1 MQEIGYLRLAC
12 KYFEVPVVI
21 ISKEVLTMT
30 KNNFYAVARGTKPGI
45 YNSWYGENG
54 AEVQIKGF
62 PNALHKGFKTRTEA
76 EEWYFKNR
84 DISSSSSKNK
94 GAKRFKTKPVTQVK
108 SESKIVR
115 SINSDNQTEAL
126 SKVRKIVIYTD
137 GGCSNNPGQGGYGV
151 VFVRGDTRKEY
162 SGGFRKTT
170 NNRMELMA
178 CIVALQ
184 ALRSRHSATI
194 YSDSKYVVDSIEKG
208 WAEKWKANDWMR
220 TRTEKA
226 KNADLWSELLE
237 LCDKHKV
244 KFKWVKGHAG
254 NPENERCDNLA
265 MRAMSKKGLPPDR
278 NYEAGK
284 TQVVLKKL

>member
-1 MQEIGYLRLAC
+1 MA
-12 KYFEVPVVI
+12 
-21 ISKEVLTMT
+21 
-30 KNNFYAVARGTKPGI
+30 KNKFYAVVLGTKPGI
-45 YNSWYGENG
+45 YDSWYGEDG
-54 AEVQIKGF
+54 VEVQVKGF
-62 PNALHKGFKTRTEA
+62 PNALYKGFKTRTEA
-76 EEWYFKNR
+76 EEWYSKSR
-84 DISSSSSKNK
+84 DMPPSSSTNK
-94 GAKRFKTKPVTQVK
+94 GAKRFKTTPVVQVK
-108 SESKIVR
+108 SESKTVR
-115 SINSDNQTEAL
+115 SIISENQTEDL

-137 GGCSNNPGQGGYGV
+137 GGCSNNPGPGGYGV
-151 VFVRGDTRKEY
+151 VFVRGNTREEH
-162 SGGFRKTT
+162 SGGFRQTT

-208 WAEKWKANDWMR
+208 WVEKWKANDWMR

-226 KNADLWSELLE
+226 KNVDLWSELLE
-237 LCDKHKV
+237 LCVKHKV
-244 KFKWVKGHAG
+244 EFKWVKGHAG

-284 TQVVLKKL
+284 TQVVLKKP